1 MSGLVPFNP
10 GARNVR
16 YVSEGRSR
24 LMRAEKGFAL
34 IVSA

>member
-16 YVSEGRSR
+16 YVPEGIFGS
-24 LMRAEKGFAL
+24 MRAEKGFAL
-34 IVSA
+34 IAPA